1 MSRFKELTDFELMRE
16 IANFESR
23 ALEELY
29 DRYSPLLYTL
39 IKKIVPDEVTA
50 EKVLV
55 DVFVIVW
62 RKTYKF
68 NFSHG
73 NVYSWLVT
81 LARNKA
87 VDVVRRNRH
96 SLSASQIYDEDYEDY
111 FIIPT
116 FPPDMDSLDLNTAI
130 SLKPKIERALTKL
143 TDTQKYVL
151 HLAYYEGYTIDEIA
165 EKLNIPIETVRN
177 KVMNALHNFRDNLTR
192 E

>member
-1 MSRFKELTDFELMRE
+1 MNRFKELTDLELMRE

-39 IKKIVPDEVTA
+39 IKKIAPDESTA
-50 EKVLV
+50 EKILV

-62 RKTYKF
+62 RKTSKF

-87 VDVVRRNRH
+87 VDEVRRSRH

-116 FPPDMDSLDLNTAI
+116 FPADMDSLDLNTAM
-130 SLKPKIERALTKL
+130 SLKPKIERALSKL

-165 EKLNIPIETVRN
+165 EKLNIPIETVRS
-177 KVMNALHNFRDNLTR
+177 KVMNALHNFRDNLTK